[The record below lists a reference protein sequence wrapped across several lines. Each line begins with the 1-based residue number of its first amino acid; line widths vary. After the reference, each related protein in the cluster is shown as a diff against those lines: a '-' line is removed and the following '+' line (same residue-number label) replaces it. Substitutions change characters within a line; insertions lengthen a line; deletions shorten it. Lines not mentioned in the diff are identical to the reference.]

1 MRRPELPSR
10 GIAAHR
16 GGTATHP
23 ENTLAAFRE
32 AVALGVHQV
41 ELDVRRSADG
51 ELVVIHDAEVDR
63 TTDGSGRVA
72 DLTWVELQRLDA
84 GVRKQARFAGERI
97 PSLRQALGVMP
108 RDLWVNVQIKY
119 GEPIGAEA
127 ARIIAE
133 EGRLHQCFLSCG
145 NSAGAAARAAHRE
158 VLVCN
163 LARQRSREEY
173 LEHAIATGSSFIQLH
188 YLRGLPEPELV
199 ESARVAGLRVTYF
212 CHPEAPELDRVF
224 RLGVDFALV
233 DDLERG
239 LTAARRAGIEP
250 LRR

>member
-32 AVALGVHQV
+32 AIALGVHQI
-41 ELDVRRSADG
+41 EFDVRRSADG

-63 TTDGSGRVA
+63 TTDGRGRVA
-72 DLTWVELQRLDA
+72 DLTWLELRRLDA
-84 GVRKQARFAGERI
+84 GGWKHARFAGERI
-97 PSLRQALGVMP
+97 PTLCQALGAMA

-119 GEPIGAEA
+119 GEPIGAEV
-127 ARIIAE
+127 ARVIAE
-133 EGRLHQCFLSCG
+133 AGRLQQCFLSCG
-145 NSAGAAARAAHRE
+145 NSAGAAARAAHGE

-188 YLRGLPEPELV
+188 HLRGLPEAELV
-199 ESARVAGLRVTYF
+199 ESARAAGLRVTYF
-212 CHPEAPELDRVF
+212 CRPELPELDRVF

-239 LTAARRAGIEP
+239 LTAARRVGIEP